1 MEAVLEWM
9 KGIVILFVV
18 LSALMYLVPKAQYK
32 KYIQFFM
39 EMVIVIAVISPIS
52 RVVYASEDFEEKIHY
67 SQFWQEM
74 ENMQMDVEKLDFIQ
88 SDYQREE
95 YETAIE
101 EDIRLMAEGKEYEI
115 CQIDASLSENYE
127 LEAVTM
133 VVKRA
138 SPGEKGKQEEGW
150 AVEDISVDPIGGGES
165 LAEKTILEQGTAEL
179 KKEIQSFYQLKEEQ
193 IVIRLEE

>member
-1 MEAVLEWM
+1 MEAILEWM

-18 LSALMYLVPKAQYK
+18 LSALMYLVPKEQYK

-39 EMVIVIAVISPIS
+39 EMVLVIAVISPIS
-52 RVVYASEDFEEKIHY
+52 KVIYASEDFEEKIHY

-74 ENMQMDVEKLDFIQ
+74 ENVQMDVEKMDFIQ
-88 SDYQREE
+88 NDYHRAE

-115 CQIDASLSENYE
+115 DQIDATLSEKYE
-127 LEAVTM
+127 LESVII
-133 VVKRA
+133 VVKTTKE
-138 SPGEKGKQEEGW
+138 GNEESGW
-150 AVEDISVDPIGGGES
+150 EVEDISVNTIGGGES
-165 LAEKTILEQGTAEL
+165 LAEKAILEQGLSEL
-179 KKEIQSFYQLKEEQ
+179 KKEIGSFYQLEEEQ

>member
-52 RVVYASEDFEEKIHY
+52 KVVYASEDFEEKIRY

-74 ENMQMDVEKLDFIQ
+74 ENMQMDV
-88 SDYQREE
+88 
-95 YETAIE
+95 
-101 EDIRLMAEGKEYEI
+101 
-115 CQIDASLSENYE
+115 
-127 LEAVTM
+127 
-133 VVKRA
+133 
-138 SPGEKGKQEEGW
+138 
-150 AVEDISVDPIGGGES
+150 
-165 LAEKTILEQGTAEL
+165 
-179 KKEIQSFYQLKEEQ
+179 
-193 IVIRLEE
+193 

>member
-1 MEAVLEWM
+1 MEAILEWM

-39 EMVIVIAVISPIS
+39 EMVLVIAVISPIS
-52 RVVYASEDFEEKIHY
+52 KVIYASEDFEEKIRY

-74 ENMQMDVEKLDFIQ
+74 ENVQMDVEKMDFIQ
-88 SDYQREE
+88 SDYHRAE

-115 CQIDASLSENYE
+115 DQIYAALSDKYD
-127 LEAVTM
+127 LESVTM
-133 VVKRA
+133 VVK
-138 SPGEKGKQEEGW
+138 SEKEESGCG
-150 AVEDISVDPIGGGES
+150 VEDISVDTIGGEES
-165 LAEKTILEQGTAEL
+165 LAEKAILEQSLSEL
-179 KKEIQSFYQLKEEQ
+179 KKEIRSFYQLEEEQ

>member
-1 MEAVLEWM
+1 MEAILEWM

-32 KYIQFFM
+32 KYIQFFT

-52 RVVYASEDFEEKIHY
+52 KVIYASEDFEEKIRY

-74 ENMQMDVEKLDFIQ
+74 ENVQMDVEKMDFIQ
-88 SDYQREE
+88 NDYHKAE
-95 YETAIE
+95 YEKAIE
-101 EDIRLMAEGKEYEI
+101 EDIRLMADGKEYEI
-115 CQIDASLSENYE
+115 DQIDAVLSEKYE
-127 LEAVTM
+127 LESVTM

-138 SPGEKGKQEEGW
+138 KEEDEESGW
-150 AVEDISVDPIGGGES
+150 EVEDISVDTIGGGES
-165 LAEKTILEQGTAEL
+165 LAGKAILEQGLSEL
-179 KKEIQSFYQLKEEQ
+179 KKEIGSFYQLAEEQ

>member
-1 MEAVLEWM
+1 MEAILEWM

-52 RVVYASEDFEEKIHY
+52 KVIYASEDFEEKIQY

-74 ENMQMDVEKLDFIQ
+74 ENVQMDVEKMDFIQ
-88 SDYQREE
+88 SDYHRAE
-95 YETAIE
+95 YEAAIE

-115 CQIDASLSENYE
+115 GQIDAALSEKYE
-127 LEAVTM
+127 LESVTM
-133 VVKRA
+133 VVKM
-138 SPGEKGKQEEGW
+138 EKEKNEERGW
-150 AVEDISVDPIGGGES
+150 EVEDISVDTIGGGES
-165 LAEKTILEQGTAEL
+165 LAEKAILEQGLSEL
-179 KKEIQSFYQLKEEQ
+179 KKEIRSFYQLEEEQ
-193 IVIRLEE
+193 IVILLEE

>member
-1 MEAVLEWM
+1 MEAILEWM

-32 KYIQFFM
+32 KYIQFFT

-52 RVVYASEDFEEKIHY
+52 KVIYASEDFEEKIRY

-74 ENMQMDVEKLDFIQ
+74 ENVQMDVEKMDFIQ
-88 SDYQREE
+88 NDYHKAE
-95 YETAIE
+95 YEKAIE
-101 EDIRLMAEGKEYEI
+101 EDIRLMADGKEYEI
-115 CQIDASLSENYE
+115 DQIDAVLSEKYE
-127 LEAVTM
+127 LESVTM

-138 SPGEKGKQEEGW
+138 KEENEESGW
-150 AVEDISVDPIGGGES
+150 EVEDISVDTIGSGES
-165 LAEKTILEQGTAEL
+165 LAGKAILEQGLSEL
-179 KKEIQSFYQLKEEQ
+179 KKEIGSFYQLAEEQ

>member
-1 MEAVLEWM
+1 MEAILEWM

-18 LSALMYLVPKAQYK
+18 LSALMYLVPKEQYK

-39 EMVIVIAVISPIS
+39 EMVLVIAVISPIS
-52 RVVYASEDFEEKIHY
+52 KVIYASEDFEEKIHY

-74 ENMQMDVEKLDFIQ
+74 ENVQMDVEKMDFIQ
-88 SDYQREE
+88 NDYHRAE

-115 CQIDASLSENYE
+115 DQIDATLSEKYE
-127 LEAVTM
+127 LESVII
-133 VVKRA
+133 VVKTT
-138 SPGEKGKQEEGW
+138 KEENEESGW
-150 AVEDISVDPIGGGES
+150 EVEDISVNTIGGGES
-165 LAEKTILEQGTAEL
+165 LAEKAILEQGLSEL
-179 KKEIQSFYQLKEEQ
+179 KKEIGSFYQLEEEQ